1 MFMWPA
7 LISQTPGACMSP
19 WLASPE
25 HWALSPERV
34 APGCPV
40 PTGMGQFGFEGH
52 LGCHHSVWGLVCQT
66 PVSLCDCLPGYR
78 LCDPPPG
85 PSLPQRWITKGHF
98 RVLVALSQPQPLGRG
113 GSGLHSRSL
122 APTPALSLGHPC
134 TSEKEGGR
142 LSV

>member
-1 MFMWPA
+1 
-7 LISQTPGACMSP
+7 MSP